1 MTEPSRIL
9 VVGRHEGTTH
19 KFTRALEADGHI
31 VTSTLS
37 EATALDLAGSSYF
50 DAVVI
55 GGGVSH
61 ADIRYLGTQIQRK
74 NSSTAIIV
82 VHGPESV
89 LSQLRQAFKE
99 RASAEST

>member
-9 VVGRHEGTTH
+9 VVGRHEDTTH
-19 KFTRALEADGHI
+19 KFTRALESDGHI

-37 EATALDLAGSSYF
+37 DAIALDLAGSSDF

-55 GGGVSH
+55 GSGVSH
-61 ADIRYLGTQIQRK
+61 ADGRYLSTQIRGK
-74 NSSTAIIV
+74 KPSTAIIV
-82 VHGPESV
+82 AHGPESV

-99 RASAEST
+99 RASADPT

>member
-37 EATALDLAGSSYF
+37 DATALDLAGSADF

-61 ADIRYLGTQIQRK
+61 TDGRYLGTQIRGK
-74 NSSTAIIV
+74 NASTAIV
-82 VHGPESV
+82 VAHGPESV

-99 RASAEST
+99 RASADST

>member
-9 VVGRHEGTTH
+9 VVGRREDTTH
-19 KFTRALEADGHI
+19 KFTRVLEADGHI

-37 EATALDLAGSSYF
+37 DAVALDLASSSDF

-61 ADIRYLGTQIQRK
+61 ADSRYLGTQIRGK
-74 NSSTAIIV
+74 NPNTAIV
-82 VHGPESV
+82 VAHGPESV